1 MPLVVKIL
9 FFLIDTLLLN
19 IAMLYAF
26 YFSDSDFWINQKQD
40 VVYFIIFSNAS
51 WLFLILVS
59 MPYSLT
65 KDWRLSKII
74 KNQMAFLLIHL
85 LVIFSLISFLN
96 KHYEFFQIVIFYFS
110 FSILFFGYRVI
121 FYYTRKLFIKETTFT
136 SFIIVGRNDLSYQV
150 RRFYLANPQM
160 RYQFL
165 GYIDFDQRKFPFED
179 VQKICVERDVNE
191 IICCTSGI
199 NNDSIQQLIQFGLD
213 SLIKVRLMF
222 SHSETSPKNILF
234 DRYDNLPGVNRTAIA
249 IDESSNQLLKR
260 SFDLI
265 FSSIFFVTVLSWLIP
280 VIALLIKLE
289 SKGPV
294 FFIQQR
300 NGEGN
305 RPFGCIKFRTML
317 VNNEADTK
325 QATKDDPRI
334 TKLGAFL
341 RKSSIDELPQ
351 FINVLKG
358 DMSLIGPRPHPIKLN
373 EKFEPLIANIMSRH
387 YVKPGITGLAQCMGY
402 RGETNTLADMENRVR
417 LDRFYIENWSFWLD
431 IKIVFL
437 TVVSLIRGSDK
448 AY

>member
-1 MPLVVKIL
+1 M
-9 FFLIDTLLLN
+9 
-19 IAMLYAF
+19 
-26 YFSDSDFWINQKQD
+26 
-40 VVYFIIFSNAS
+40 
-51 WLFLILVS
+51 
-59 MPYSLT
+59 
-65 KDWRLSKII
+65 
-74 KNQMAFLLIHL
+74 
-85 LVIFSLISFLN
+85 
-96 KHYEFFQIVIFYFS
+96 
-110 FSILFFGYRVI
+110 
-121 FYYTRKLFIKETTFT
+121 
-136 SFIIVGRNDLSYQV
+136 
-150 RRFYLANPQM
+150 
-160 RYQFL
+160 
-165 GYIDFDQRKFPFED
+165 
-179 VQKICVERDVNE
+179 
-191 IICCTSGI
+191 
-199 NNDSIQQLIQFGLD
+199 
-213 SLIKVRLMF
+213 
-222 SHSETSPKNILF
+222 
-234 DRYDNLPGVNRTAIA
+234 NRTAIA